1 MIHFKNVSFS
11 YKDNKKKEKMRTQVF
26 DNLSL
31 EIPDNGIT
39 AVVAPS
45 GVGKT
50 TLLKLI
56 AGLLSPDSGK
66 IKTTSGEGMRVADV
80 FQEQRLLPWYSAF
93 ENVKVVTKRPDGE
106 IKAFLSKLGI
116 TDELQKKRPSELS
129 GGQRQR
135 VCLSRALL
143 FDSDILLLD
152 EPFTGLDDK
161 NREIVQQEIKEYAR
175 KKPVVLVSH
184 VEEDLEIAD
193 KKIEL
198 KKNTP
203 ECHMT
208 FRFFL
213 ELGL

>member
-1 MIHFKNVSFS
+1 M
-11 YKDNKKKEKMRTQVF
+11 MTQVI
-26 DNLSL
+26 DNMSL

-66 IKTTSGEGMRVADV
+66 IKTTAGEGMRVADV

-106 IKAFLSKLGI
+106 IKDFLSKLGI
-116 TDELQKKRPSELS
+116 TDDLQKKRPSELS

-198 KKNTP
+198 
-203 ECHMT
+203 
-208 FRFFL
+208 
-213 ELGL
+213 

>member
-66 IKTTSGEGMRVADV
+66 IKTTAGEGMRVADV

-106 IKAFLSKLGI
+106 IKDFLSKLGI
-116 TDELQKKRPSELS
+116 TDDLQKKRPSELS

-198 KKNTP
+198 
-203 ECHMT
+203 
-208 FRFFL
+208 
-213 ELGL
+213 

>member
-1 MIHFKNVSFS
+1 M
-11 YKDNKKKEKMRTQVF
+11 
-26 DNLSL
+26 
-31 EIPDNGIT
+31 
-39 AVVAPS
+39 
-45 GVGKT
+45 
-50 TLLKLI
+50 
-56 AGLLSPDSGK
+56 
-66 IKTTSGEGMRVADV
+66 
-80 FQEQRLLPWYSAF
+80 
-93 ENVKVVTKRPDGE
+93 
-106 IKAFLSKLGI
+106 
-116 TDELQKKRPSELS
+116 QKKRPSELS

-198 KKNTP
+198 
-203 ECHMT
+203 
-208 FRFFL
+208 
-213 ELGL
+213 

>member
-11 YKDNKKKEKMRTQVF
+11 YKDNKKKEKMMTQVF

-66 IKTTSGEGMRVADV
+66 IKTTAGEGMRVADV

-106 IKAFLSKLGI
+106 IKDFLSKLGI
-116 TDELQKKRPSELS
+116 TDDLQKKRPSELS

-198 KKNTP
+198 
-203 ECHMT
+203 
-208 FRFFL
+208 
-213 ELGL
+213 

>member
-1 MIHFKNVSFS
+1 VIHFKNVSFS

-45 GVGKT
+45 GAFGKT

-198 KKNTP
+198 
-203 ECHMT
+203 
-208 FRFFL
+208 
-213 ELGL
+213 

>member
-1 MIHFKNVSFS
+1 M
-11 YKDNKKKEKMRTQVF
+11 MTQVF

-66 IKTTSGEGMRVADV
+66 IKTTAGEGMRVADV

-106 IKAFLSKLGI
+106 IKDFLSKLGI
-116 TDELQKKRPSELS
+116 TDDLQKKRPSELS

-198 KKNTP
+198 
-203 ECHMT
+203 
-208 FRFFL
+208 
-213 ELGL
+213 

>member
-11 YKDNKKKEKMRTQVF
+11 YKDNKKKEKTMTQVF

-66 IKTTSGEGMRVADV
+66 IKTTAGEGLRIADV

-198 KKNTP
+198 
-203 ECHMT
+203 
-208 FRFFL
+208 
-213 ELGL
+213 

>member
-11 YKDNKKKEKMRTQVF
+11 YKDNKKKEKTMTQVF

-66 IKTTSGEGMRVADV
+66 IKTTAGEGMRVADV

-198 KKNTP
+198 
-203 ECHMT
+203 
-208 FRFFL
+208 
-213 ELGL
+213 

>member
-11 YKDNKKKEKMRTQVF
+11 YKDNKKKEKMMTQVF

-66 IKTTSGEGMRVADV
+66 IKTTAGEGMRVADV

-106 IKAFLSKLGI
+106 IKDFLSKLGI
-116 TDELQKKRPSELS
+116 TDDLQKKRPSELS

-135 VCLSRALL
+135 VGLSRALL

-198 KKNTP
+198 
-203 ECHMT
+203 
-208 FRFFL
+208 
-213 ELGL
+213 

>member
-11 YKDNKKKEKMRTQVF
+11 YKDNKKKEKMMTQVF

-106 IKAFLSKLGI
+106 IKDFLSKLGI
-116 TDELQKKRPSELS
+116 TDDLQKKRPSELS

-198 KKNTP
+198 
-203 ECHMT
+203 
-208 FRFFL
+208 
-213 ELGL
+213 

>member
-116 TDELQKKRPSELS
+116 TDDLQKKRPSELS

-198 KKNTP
+198 
-203 ECHMT
+203 
-208 FRFFL
+208 
-213 ELGL
+213 

>member
-11 YKDNKKKEKMRTQVF
+11 YKDNKKKEKMMTQVF

-66 IKTTSGEGMRVADV
+66 IKTTAGEGMRVADV

-116 TDELQKKRPSELS
+116 TDDLQKKRPSELS

-198 KKNTP
+198 
-203 ECHMT
+203 
-208 FRFFL
+208 
-213 ELGL
+213 

>member
-198 KKNTP
+198 
-203 ECHMT
+203 
-208 FRFFL
+208 
-213 ELGL
+213 

>member
-11 YKDNKKKEKMRTQVF
+11 YKDNKKKEKTRTQVF

-66 IKTTSGEGMRVADV
+66 IKTTAGEGMRVADV

-175 KKPVVLVSH
+175 EKPVVLVSH

-198 KKNTP
+198 
-203 ECHMT
+203 
-208 FRFFL
+208 
-213 ELGL
+213 

>member
-66 IKTTSGEGMRVADV
+66 IKTTSGEGMRVADD

-198 KKNTP
+198 
-203 ECHMT
+203 
-208 FRFFL
+208 
-213 ELGL
+213 

>member
-11 YKDNKKKEKMRTQVF
+11 YKDNKKKEKMMTQVF

-66 IKTTSGEGMRVADV
+66 IKTTAGEGMRVADV

-106 IKAFLSKLGI
+106 IKDFLSKLGI
-116 TDELQKKRPSELS
+116 TDDLQKKRSSELS

-198 KKNTP
+198 
-203 ECHMT
+203 
-208 FRFFL
+208 
-213 ELGL
+213 

>member
-66 IKTTSGEGMRVADV
+66 IKTTAGEGMRVADV

-198 KKNTP
+198 
-203 ECHMT
+203 
-208 FRFFL
+208 
-213 ELGL
+213 